1 MSLSI
6 ASILACDKAERMRLI
21 IIMAIGLPLVCAS
34 PTGAKTQ
41 FGPGAVTC
49 ETFLKNI
56 RKHHA
61 TGQDYRNW
69 IAGFLSGFNETLP
82 GPDALKEGQQDQ
94 YFRAVENKCKAMPSQ
109 PLSDA
114 IIDLE
119 MELRTKLG
127 E

>member
-6 ASILACDKAERMRLI
+6 ASILAFDKTERMRLI
-21 IIMAIGLPLVCAS
+21 IIVAISLSLVWTSLA
-34 PTGAKTQ
+34 GAKTQ

-49 ETFLKNI
+49 ATFLKDI
-56 RKHHA
+56 RKHHVM
-61 TGQDYRNW
+61 GQDYRNW

-94 YFRAVENKCKAMPSQ
+94 YFRAVENKCRAMPSQ

-119 MELRTKLG
+119 IELRTKLG